1 MSPNSHTSNTSNTSY
16 TSYTSH
22 APSAND
28 APPTDTILH
37 IADLHFWKIVRNPI
51 YLLNKRFLGNLTVL
65 LRRRHDF
72 DMARAEPYSDAIADV
87 AADTGANTVLLTGDF
102 VSTSL
107 RDEFAL
113 ALAFVQGLRRRGLQI
128 RLLPGNHDVYTFRS
142 YRRKRFERFFG
153 EFLPPDGY
161 PSLMRLPGGTPLILV
176 PTVRPRHFSAR
187 GHVSLQ
193 EIAQVETLLAQAE
206 APVLVAGHYP
216 VLHKTRGYVSGRWR
230 RLQNAGKLRRVMGQS
245 GKNILYAAGHV
256 HAFDYTHDPLYQN
269 LEHLTT
275 GAFFKRDIKQGIA
288 GEFSEIRIYPDRF
301 EVHHH
306 VHKQTW
312 TTTPRIKHVIDKK
325 TT

>member
-1 MSPNSHTSNTSNTSY
+1 MTTQ
-16 TSYTSH
+16 
-22 APSAND
+22 
-28 APPTDTILH
+28 PPTDTVLH

-72 DMARAEPYSDAIADV
+72 DMSQAEPYSDAIADV
-87 AADTGANTVLLTGDF
+87 AASTGAKTVLLTGDF

-107 RDEFAL
+107 DKEFVL
-113 ALAFVQGLRRRGLQI
+113 ALAFVRGLQNRGLKI
-128 RLLPGNHDVYTFRS
+128 HLLPGNHDVYTFRA
-142 YRRKRFERFFG
+142 YRRKRFEEFFG

-161 PSLMRLPGGTPLILV
+161 PSVMRLPGGTPVILV
-176 PTVRPRHFSAR
+176 PTVRPRYFSAR
-187 GHVSLQ
+187 GHVTLKEVAEVKSL
-193 EIAQVETLLAQAE
+193 LGQAE
-206 APVLVAGHYP
+206 DRVLIAGHYP
-216 VLHKTRGYVSGRWR
+216 VLHKTQGYVSNRWR
-230 RLQNAGKLRRVMGQS
+230 RLQNASKLRRVMGES
-245 GKNILYAAGHV
+245 GKHILYAAGHV
-256 HAFDYTHDPLYQN
+256 HAFNYTHDPLYEN

-312 TTTPRIKHVIDKK
+312 TTTPRIKQVVDKK
-325 TT
+325 VT